1 MGNVDRCEKN
11 VGYDVNAF
19 ESYEE
24 VLNVDHA
31 AEDYQRIVQ
40 HPVPDRI
47 EAILGQPKAFV

>member
-47 EAILGQPKAFV
+47 EAIFGQPKAFV